1 MKKTLVALA
10 ALAAVG
16 AASAQVSVYG
26 KVDLGLSSTTVSPQK
41 KAGDADQGLQ
51 ATSGNY
57 EGSRFGVK
65 ASHDLSG
72 GMKAT
77 AQYEFGVD
85 AGGFGDAIV
94 ANRVASLG
102 LTGGFGTVGL
112 GLQWTPYDSAWG
124 FDQMEYNGFSAANK
138 TWYNG
143 KHGDNGTTGM
153 GNAKGA
159 ISYTTPDMSG
169 FNATVMFGKGEK
181 KTATESPT
189 AYVGFGANYA
199 AGPLSI
205 NFGYEQVASTSHLGT
220 FDIINADPEKRNP
233 TGALAE
239 DKTTASIIGASY
251 NLGVA
256 TVGVGYQVANVDAR
270 NALGGPASFKDA
282 GYTLSVSVPVSS
294 STTVAL
300 GYASETT
307 ESAGMTDG
315 KSTGFGAQAIYSLT
329 KQAAVYGGAFQTKVT
344 AVGATT
350 ETLTTKYAAGLRYNF

>member
-1 MKKTLVALA
+1 LKAL
-10 ALAAVG
+10 
-16 AASAQVSVYG
+16 
-26 KVDLGLSSTTVSPQK
+26 
-41 KAGDADQGLQ
+41 
-51 ATSGNY
+51 
-57 EGSRFGVK
+57 
-65 ASHDLSG
+65 
-72 GMKAT
+72 
-77 AQYEFGVD
+77 AQYEFSVD
-85 AGGFGDAIV
+85 ATGGSDVIKS
-94 ANRVASLG
+94 NRVASVG
-102 LTGGFGTVGL
+102 LTGGFGTVNM

-143 KHGDNGTTGM
+143 KHGDNGNGGN
-153 GNAKGA
+153 GNAKKSIA
-159 ISYTTPDMSG
+159 YTTPDMSG
-169 FNATVMFGKGEK
+169 FNATVLFSNGAD
-181 KTATESPT
+181 KTATTTNVP
-189 AYVGFGANYA
+189 YIGLGANYA

-205 NFGYEQVASTSHLGT
+205 NFGYEQVASTAHLGT
-220 FDIINADPEKRNP
+220 FDNTNADVSKRNL
-233 TGALAE
+233 TGAGVE

-251 NLGVA
+251 NLGAA
-256 TVGVGYQVANVDAR
+256 TVGVGYQVSNVDAR
-270 NALGGPASFKDA
+270 NTTGGAASFKDA